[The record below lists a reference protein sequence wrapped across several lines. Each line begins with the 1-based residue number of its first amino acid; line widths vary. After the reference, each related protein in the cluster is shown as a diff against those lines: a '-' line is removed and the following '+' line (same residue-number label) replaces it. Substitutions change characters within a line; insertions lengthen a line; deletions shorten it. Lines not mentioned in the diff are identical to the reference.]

1 MALMGIIVVAI
12 MDKWV
17 TIVTWRWLDVFP
29 PLAVTVSCCHINTKN
44 PGEMTLIN
52 TVLWRMFGIWTTTL
66 ISNEISVISI
76 VISSKTVKIYDSYK
90 WCRFLEKDTI
100 ESFRFWDEDDYDY
113 EIFWVVLARE
123 PASFW
128 RENVKVVVILLRV
141 LVSFSGENKL

>member
-12 MDKWV
+12 MDTWV

-29 PLAVTVSCCHINTKN
+29 PLAATVSCCHINTKN

-66 ISNEISVISI
+66 ISNEISVISV
-76 VISSKTVKIYDSYK
+76 VISSNTVKIYDSYK

-100 ESFRFWDEDDYDY
+100 ERFRFWDEDDYDY

-128 RENVKVVVILLRV
+128 RENVIVVVILLRV
-141 LVSFSGENKL
+141 LVWMS